1 MLLMIWVFD
10 GLRTI
15 NKDKDVGSLM
25 VGCMKLATMINV
37 ITTLLET
44 GMGNYAR
51 YVASWSASWTEEKRD
66 NLALYVFV
74 KPMELSYGIVWRLL
88 ICLLVDRS
96 TGCSL
101 LMISSWWF
109 PISGLS
115 CFLRITM

>member
-37 ITTLLET
+37 ITSLLET

-51 YVASWSASWTEEKRD
+51 YIATWIPSWTEEKRY
-66 NLALYVFV
+66 NLALYV
-74 KPMELSYGIVWRLL
+74 
-88 ICLLVDRS
+88 LVEVRQFDHV
-96 TGCSL
+96 
-101 LMISSWWF
+101 
-109 PISGLS
+109 
-115 CFLRITM
+115 

>member
-37 ITTLLET
+37 ITSLLET

-51 YVASWSASWTEEKRD
+51 YIASWSVGWPEEKRI
-66 NLALYVFV
+66 NFALYVF
-74 KPMELSYGIVWRLL
+74 MEWIERV
-88 ICLLVDRS
+88 I
-96 TGCSL
+96 
-101 LMISSWWF
+101 F
-109 PISGLS
+109 
-115 CFLRITM
+115 